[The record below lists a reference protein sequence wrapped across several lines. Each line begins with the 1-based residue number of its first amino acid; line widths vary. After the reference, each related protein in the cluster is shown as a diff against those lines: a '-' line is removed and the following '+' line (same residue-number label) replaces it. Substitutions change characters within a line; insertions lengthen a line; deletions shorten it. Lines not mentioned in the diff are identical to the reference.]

1 MKKELKKITTQTI
14 KTVVAINLYNKV
26 ELNESDAAWI
36 ENDVTKLIGER
47 DSDYRFEVEE
57 MVKEYLRKIANPETS
72 NPLAD
77 VHYRL

>member
-1 MKKELKKITTQTI
+1 MTKELKKITAQTI

-26 ELNESDAAWI
+26 ELDESDAAWI

-57 MVKEYLRKIANPETS
+57 MVKAYLRKE
-72 NPLAD
+72 LQK
-77 VHYRL
+77 

>member
-1 MKKELKKITTQTI
+1 MKLTKELKKITAQTI

-26 ELNESDAAWI
+26 ELDESDAAWI

-57 MVKEYLRKIANPETS
+57 MVKAYLRKE
-72 NPLAD
+72 L
-77 VHYRL
+77 

>member
-1 MKKELKKITTQTI
+1 MTKELKKLTAQTI

-36 ENDVTKLIGER
+36 ENDVTRLIGER

-57 MVKEYLRKIANPETS
+57 MVKAYLRKE
-72 NPLAD
+72 LQK
-77 VHYRL
+77 

>member
-1 MKKELKKITTQTI
+1 MTKELKKLTTQTI

-26 ELNESDAAWI
+26 ELDESDAAWI

-57 MVKEYLRKIANPETS
+57 MVKAYLRKE
-72 NPLAD
+72 L
-77 VHYRL
+77 

>member
-1 MKKELKKITTQTI
+1 MTKELKKITTQTI

-26 ELNESDAAWI
+26 ELDESDAAWI

-57 MVKEYLRKIANPETS
+57 MVKAYLRKE
-72 NPLAD
+72 LQK
-77 VHYRL
+77 

>member
-1 MKKELKKITTQTI
+1 MTKELKKITAQTI

-26 ELNESDAAWI
+26 ELDESDAAWI

-57 MVKEYLRKIANPETS
+57 MVKAYLGKELRK
-72 NPLAD
+72 
-77 VHYRL
+77 

>member
-1 MKKELKKITTQTI
+1 MTKELKKITAQTI

-26 ELNESDAAWI
+26 ELDESDAAWI

-57 MVKEYLRKIANPETS
+57 MVKVYLRKE
-72 NPLAD
+72 L
-77 VHYRL
+77 

>member
-1 MKKELKKITTQTI
+1 MTKELKKITTQTI

-26 ELNESDAAWI
+26 ELDESDAAWI

-57 MVKEYLRKIANPETS
+57 MIKAYLRSCKNEA
-72 NPLAD
+72 
-77 VHYRL
+77 

>member
-1 MKKELKKITTQTI
+1 MTKELNKITTQTI

-26 ELNESDAAWI
+26 ELDESDAAWI

-57 MVKEYLRKIANPETS
+57 MVKAYLRKE
-72 NPLAD
+72 LQK
-77 VHYRL
+77 

>member
-1 MKKELKKITTQTI
+1 MTKELKKITAQTI

-26 ELNESDAAWI
+26 ELDESDAAWI

-57 MVKEYLRKIANPETS
+57 MVKAYLRKE
-72 NPLAD
+72 L
-77 VHYRL
+77 